1 MKLKRPVKFAALAFA
16 AVLSVAACGGE
27 DSETPN
33 PDGGAVTVPDQ
44 SQPGSGADGGAA
56 DGGTGADGG
65 GADGGGADGASE
77 AGPDSESEPTPEDT
91 GAETVRPEVEGIGMD
106 EASQIAL
113 DEFGGELD
121 SIESDHFDG
130 IPVWEVELEN
140 TDLGYDLEVM
150 VDKETGEILHY
161 EED

>member
-44 SQPGSGADGGAA
+44 SQPGSGAEGGAADGGAA
-56 DGGTGADGG
+56 DGT
-65 GADGGGADGASE
+65 SE

-91 GAETVRPEVEGIGMD
+91 GAETVRPEVEGIRMD